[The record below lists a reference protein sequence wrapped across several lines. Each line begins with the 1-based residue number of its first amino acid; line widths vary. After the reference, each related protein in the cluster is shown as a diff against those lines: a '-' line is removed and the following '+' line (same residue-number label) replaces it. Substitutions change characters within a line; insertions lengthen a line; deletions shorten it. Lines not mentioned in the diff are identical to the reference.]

1 MKRVRE
7 TKKLWAISPLT
18 LLQPV
23 YVFLLYTAIFESVY
37 VELKNEYELA
47 DANQFLL
54 WNVSDNLLKRAD
66 RIPVQIAEHNT
77 NGQK

>member
-1 MKRVRE
+1 M
-7 TKKLWAISPLT
+7 T